1 MKFFLSLIC
10 YAVGDLISLT
20 TMRLG
25 IGYSVYNKLMLWS
38 SDLDDHG
45 IIWKNVK

>member
-1 MKFFLSLIC
+1 MKSLLSLIC
-10 YAVGDLISLT
+10 YAIGDLISLT

-25 IGYSVYNKLMLWS
+25 IGYSAYNKLMLWS
-38 SDLDDHG
+38 SDLDEYG

>member
-1 MKFFLSLIC
+1 MKSLLSLIC
-10 YAVGDLISLT
+10 YAIGDLISLT
-20 TMRLG
+20 TMHLG

-38 SDLDDHG
+38 SDLDEHG

>member
-1 MKFFLSLIC
+1 MKSLLSLIC
-10 YAVGDLISLT
+10 YAIGGLISLT

-25 IGYSVYNKLMLWS
+25 IGYSAYNKLMLWS
-38 SDLDDHG
+38 SDLDEHG